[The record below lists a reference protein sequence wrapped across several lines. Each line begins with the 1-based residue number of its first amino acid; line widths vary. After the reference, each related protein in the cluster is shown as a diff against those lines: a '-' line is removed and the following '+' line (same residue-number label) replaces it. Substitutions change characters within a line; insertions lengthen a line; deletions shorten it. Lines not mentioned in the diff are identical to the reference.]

1 MKEKPQGLH
10 GQPFTLPHGP
20 LMINDLI
27 KNELAFG
34 ACYELEREKNHDSLM
49 QITAHHLITQTIC
62 TLIIQVISIYETL
75 EFYTITEAF
84 LLTSMLTFCLL
95 SIRSCEEK
103 GSPLVKLYFN

>member
-1 MKEKPQGLH
+1 
-10 GQPFTLPHGP
+10 
-20 LMINDLI
+20 
-27 KNELAFG
+27 
-34 ACYELEREKNHDSLM
+34 M

-62 TLIIQVISIYETL
+62 TLIMIRVISIYETL

-103 GSPLVKLYFN
+103 GSPLVKIYFN